1 MQKEK
6 IYLNEG
12 LIKNKKIVI
21 GVSTGIDSMCLFSM
35 LKKDGYDLVIA
46 HVNHK
51 RRKESD
57 LEYEFLEK
65 YAKECGVPFEGYVLN
80 EEINSNFQEV
90 ARYKRYE
97 FFKKVADKYDTN
109 KIVVAHHLDDEAE
122 TILMRLS
129 RGSSYRGYGGMKLIT
144 YDENY
149 EIIRP
154 LLYTS
159 REKIEEYAKEN
170 NIKYFND
177 YTNDENHYTRN
188 VVRHNVIPELKK
200 INPNFLEAIKN
211 YSIDMQ
217 NMFDHIKKEVD
228 EFYNNSSSF
237 LNESLLINK
246 EDFLKLDEALKYW
259 VVVKAIN
266 TVSSNTIIATHE
278 RVNSIIKLSES
289 SGKEIEI
296 KENISAY
303 FESNYLVFERKQS
316 TEKINLTI
324 NKMGEYEISGY
335 KVVISQNYH
344 ALPHKNSYML
354 CYNELNS
361 IFPIIIRN
369 REDGDKIVV
378 NGMTKSVSDV
388 LKDNKI
394 PKRLRDS
401 VLVVLNK
408 DGIFFVPNVI
418 RKEADKSLENILYIT
433 FIKEN

>member
-12 LIKNKKIVI
+12 LTKNQKIVI

-35 LKKDGYDLVIA
+35 LKNDGYDLVIA

-65 YAKECGVPFEGYVLN
+65 YAKECGVPFEGYIFD
-80 EEINSNFQEV
+80 EEISSNFQEV

-97 FFKKVADKYDTN
+97 FFKMVADKYSTN

-144 YDENY
+144 YDEKY
-149 EIIRP
+149 DIIRP

-170 NIKYFND
+170 NVKYFND

-188 VVRHNVIPELKK
+188 IIRHNIIPELKK
-200 INPNFLEAIKN
+200 INPNFLEAVKN

-217 NMFDHIKKEVD
+217 NMFDHIKNEVD
-228 EFYNNSSSF
+228 EFYENSSSF
-237 LNESLLINK
+237 VNESLFVNK
-246 EDFLKLDEALKYW
+246 EEFLKLDEALKYW
-259 VVVKAIN
+259 VVVRAIN
-266 TVSSNTIIATHE
+266 ITSNNTVIATHE

-296 KENISAY
+296 KDNISAY
-303 FESNYLVFERKQS
+303 FESNYLVFERKQPKQ
-316 TEKINLTI
+316 KINIII
-324 NKMGEYEISGY
+324 NNMGEYEISGY
-335 KVVISQNYH
+335 KVVLSQNYH
-344 ALPHKNSYML
+344 SLPHKNSYML

-361 IFPIIIRN
+361 IFPITIRN
-369 REDGDKIVV
+369 REEGDKIVV
-378 NGMTKSVSDV
+378 NGMTKNVSDI

-394 PKRLRDS
+394 PKRLRDD
-401 VLVVLNK
+401 VLVVLNN
-408 DGIFFVPNVI
+408 DGIFFIPDVI
-418 RKEADKSLENILYIT
+418 RKETNKELKNVLYIT